1 MRWVPPLGVLGA
13 AIGAIAIGT
22 AATSTSITTI
32 ISIETTIRTSI
43 GVKLARATTGSTIR
57 NTAEMLLMVTGK
69 RRISSA
75 PMLASSLGAELPIA
89 RAAEPELE
97 TVPEAAEPEHGQ
109 AAGPVPS
116 RAVELE
122 HDPVAAEL
130 EHGLVAGP
138 VPSRAVELEHDP
150 VAVELEHGPVAA
162 ALELSRVEGLGLVQV
177 AVAPRT
183 KWVTA
188 AHHRGLVAVPR
199 VEDLAAAAET
209 TRVPVAAEVG
219 TAWEAAATAV
229 VVAVEA

>member
-97 TVPEAAEPEHGQ
+97 T
-109 AAGPVPS
+109 
-116 RAVELE
+116 
-122 HDPVAAEL
+122 
-130 EHGLVAGP
+130 
-138 VPSRAVELEHDP
+138 
-150 VAVELEHGPVAA
+150 GPVAA
-162 ALELSRVEGLGLVQV
+162 LELVLVQV
-177 AVAPRT
+177 AVALRT
-183 KWVTA
+183 KSATA
-188 AHHRGLVAVPR
+188 AHPHDLVPAPR

-209 TRVPVAAEVG
+209 TREPAAAEAAV
-219 TAWEAAATAV
+219 AWEAA
-229 VVAVEA
+229 E